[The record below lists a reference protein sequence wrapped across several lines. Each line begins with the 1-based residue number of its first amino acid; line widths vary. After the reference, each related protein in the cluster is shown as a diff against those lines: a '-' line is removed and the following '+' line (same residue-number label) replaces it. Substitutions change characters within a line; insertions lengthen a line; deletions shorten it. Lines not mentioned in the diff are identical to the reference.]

1 MAPKK
6 SRWFSLRGLHN
17 RFRCR
22 FPVHMVTVD
31 TSALDE
37 INVTRWKIIG
47 WNLKLTHVQRKIM
60 EPKPSLLCS
69 VLIFRGVSAVLNLR
83 LQDLLNFWCWRFP
96 INKKNLEKS
105 SWKLEVD
112 RFGCRFPDGFIKC
125 RFKTLRHFIWIGRGF
140 CYFTTRARKFA
151 QDCPSTTWYSPKP
164 HERYTKFCLVYIAL
178 CFYVVPHFEIW
189 DKLQTQWLPS
199 FTVSNVDGKM
209 ILVEEYMIQ
218 LASDYHLT

>member
-1 MAPKK
+1 
-6 SRWFSLRGLHN
+6 
-17 RFRCR
+17 
-22 FPVHMVTVD
+22 MVTVD

-96 INKKNLEKS
+96 INKKTLEKS

-112 RFGCRFPDGFIKC
+112 RFGCRFPDGLSSAA
-125 RFKTLRHFIWIGRGF
+125 LR
-140 CYFTTRARKFA
+140 
-151 QDCPSTTWYSPKP
+151 
-164 HERYTKFCLVYIAL
+164 L
-178 CFYVVPHFEIW
+178 
-189 DKLQTQWLPS
+189 
-199 FTVSNVDGKM
+199 
-209 ILVEEYMIQ
+209 
-218 LASDYHLT
+218 

>member
-1 MAPKK
+1 MR
-6 SRWFSLRGLHN
+6 SSQQVQVQISGSHGDSGYF
-17 RFRCR
+17 
-22 FPVHMVTVD
+22 
-31 TSALDE
+31 
-37 INVTRWKIIG
+37 
-47 WNLKLTHVQRKIM
+47 THVQRKIM

-96 INKKNLEKS
+96 INKKTLEKS

-125 RFKTLRHFIWIGRGF
+125 RFRTLRHFIWIGRGF

-151 QDCPSTTWYSPKP
+151 QDGPSTTWYSPKP
-164 HERYTKFCLVYIAL
+164 HERYTKFCLVYIAR

-209 ILVEEYMIQ
+209 IHVEE
-218 LASDYHLT
+218 